1 MGQNKHL
8 TEPETT
14 HEVRRRF
21 RELIDS
27 IYFAF
32 GTRKDAACK
41 RSNFREFVNYMH
53 LARFASSVYRRF
65 KCHCPFRGFLFIV
78 NFIFFSL
85 NNTNLL

>member
-1 MGQNKHL
+1 MPAL
-8 TEPETT
+8 
-14 HEVRRRF
+14 RRF
-21 RELIDS
+21 RELTDS
-27 IYFAF
+27 IFFAF
-32 GTRKDAACK
+32 GTRKDAVCK